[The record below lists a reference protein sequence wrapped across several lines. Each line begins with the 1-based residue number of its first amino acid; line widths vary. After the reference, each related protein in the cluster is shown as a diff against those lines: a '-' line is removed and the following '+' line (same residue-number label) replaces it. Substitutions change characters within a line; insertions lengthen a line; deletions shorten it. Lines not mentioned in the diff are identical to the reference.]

1 MSLLEERVLE
11 ARIDAGVK
19 ASNLARMVGVT
30 SAAVSRWEKGLVKN
44 LKMEHLFTIARV
56 LNVDPEWLATGR
68 GHKKRHLPQQQRD
81 VEDAISFDQLDREEQ
96 LLVNIYRRLSQASRE
111 NLKHAL
117 SEWHHQSPAK
127 PAPST
132 EFSDTCQEKK

>member
-1 MSLLEERVLE
+1 MSLLEERIFE
-11 ARIDAGVK
+11 ARRDAGMK

-44 LKMEHLFTIARV
+44 LRMEHLFTIARL

-68 GHKKRHLPQQQRD
+68 GHKKRHLTQQQRD
-81 VEDAISFDQLDREEQ
+81 VEDAISFDQLNREEQ

-111 NLKHAL
+111 NLKQAL
-117 SEWHHQSPAK
+117 TEWFDQ
-127 PAPST
+127 AP
-132 EFSDTCQEKK
+132 EKNS

>member
-1 MSLLEERVLE
+1 M
-11 ARIDAGVK
+11 K

-44 LKMEHLFTIARV
+44 LRMEHLFTIARL

-68 GHKKRHLPQQQRD
+68 GHKKRHLTQQQRD
-81 VEDAISFDQLDREEQ
+81 VEDAISFDQLNREEQ

-111 NLKHAL
+111 NLKQAL
-117 SEWHHQSPAK
+117 TEWFDQ
-127 PAPST
+127 AP
-132 EFSDTCQEKK
+132 EKNS